1 MLYLLNITH
10 TVVSITVE
18 VEAFIAVTFIH
29 EVVEVEAGLF
39 TRVSILTPSCKK
51 EKRLLVIY
59 DVS

>member
-1 MLYLLNITH
+1 MLFLLYITY

-39 TRVSILTPSCKK
+39 TRVSILTPACKK
-51 EKRLLVIY
+51 KKRLLVIY